1 MNHSVLAKGWG
12 ANKMVNGLP
21 SDRKPW
27 LAIIQHHTPVSV
39 NPKKIA
45 HITLFWFAMSAFLTL
60 SCEDRK
66 HMVTGFEVCH
76 TLPNTLNNP
85 KSQEDKNS
93 N

>member
-1 MNHSVLAKGWG
+1 
-12 ANKMVNGLP
+12 
-21 SDRKPW
+21 
-27 LAIIQHHTPVSV
+27 
-39 NPKKIA
+39 
-45 HITLFWFAMSAFLTL
+45 MSAFLTL

-85 KSQEDKNS
+85 ESQEDKKS